1 MRPSFDYTKSYAQ
14 TRGLRVA
21 LGRNLDFF
29 LDRK

>member
-14 TRGLRVA
+14 IPGLRVA